1 MSETEHQKNMRGA
14 YLEATKRLRSM
25 HAEQFHK
32 LLEQVYDERGM
43 TVRKRLT
50 GERKRQAE
58 IEKARAILASHGAL

>member
-1 MSETEHQKNMRGA
+1 
-14 YLEATKRLRSM
+14 M
-25 HAEQFHK
+25 HAEEFHK
-32 LLEQVYDERGM
+32 LLEQVYEERGI